1 MPRRWKKTD
10 RAGLA
15 ALCALLSIWF
25 YAIMSPKEAPSD
37 ILRASLEDRRMS
49 ETLIVD
55 PGHGGLDG
63 GASTAGGTP
72 ESRFNWEISLRLRD
86 LSRFLGIPVTMT
98 RDMEGIDYPAELS
111 TIAARKRWDTR
122 ARVEMINGVPNG
134 ELVSIHQNFYPAAG
148 PWGAQVLYAA
158 GESSRRLGEQTQEAL
173 RAYLTPE
180 NRRVAVPAA
189 RDIYI
194 MTHVQCPAILVE
206 CGFLSHPR
214 EAALLAT
221 DGYQIRLAAVLAGS
235 FLQFT
240 EESA

>member
-1 MPRRWKKTD
+1 
-10 RAGLA
+10 
-15 ALCALLSIWF
+15 LLTVWI
-25 YAIMSPKEAPSD
+25 YAIISPKEDPSD
-37 ILRASLEDRRMS
+37 ILGASLEEPGPS

-63 GASTAGGTP
+63 GASTAEGIP

-86 LSRFLGIPVTMT
+86 LSRFLGIPVIMT
-98 RDMEGIDYPAELS
+98 RDTEDIDYPAELS
-111 TIAARKRWDTR
+111 TISARKRWDTR
-122 ARVEMINGVPNG
+122 ARVEKINSVPGGV
-134 ELVSIHQNFYPAAG
+134 LFSIHQNFYPAAG
-148 PWGAQVLYAA
+148 PRGAQVLYAA

-173 RAYLTPE
+173 RAYLAPE
-180 NRRVAVPAA
+180 NRRVAEPAA
-189 RDIYI
+189 LDIYI
-194 MTHVQCPAILVE
+194 MSHVQCPAILVE

-214 EAALLAT
+214 EAAMLAA